1 MKSPGLW
8 LGGMVAVVAL
18 GFAALVNLGGAAN
31 ATVTANGDKVL
42 ICHTSDGT
50 KFQTLEVSEKGA
62 ENHLKNDKGDYLG
75 PCMDESSTATS
86 TSTSTATATA
96 TETAT
101 STATPGPTVTV
112 LIPGPGATSV
122 VTSTATITAT
132 PVATVTATAAIT
144 PAPATVSETP
154 IPPAAGT
161 VAQGQEVTPMPATV
175 PAGGGSEGSSGLP
188 MTALLLM
195 VGSVLAAIGAS
206 VKLARGNR

>member
-18 GFAALVNLGGAAN
+18 GFAALVNLGGAAS
-31 ATVTANGDKVL
+31 ATVTANGDKFLV
-42 ICHTSDGT
+42 CHKDGD
-50 KFQTLEVSEKGA
+50 KFMTLELSESGVQ
-62 ENHLKNDKGDYLG
+62 NHLDTHEDDYAG
-75 PCMDESSTATS
+75 PCEDETSTATSTS

-101 STATPGPTVTV
+101 STPGPTVTV

-132 PVATVTATAAIT
+132 PAATAAATIT
-144 PAPATVSETP
+144 PAPGTVTEP
-154 IPPAAGT
+154 AIPPAAGT
-161 VAQGQEVTPMPATV
+161 VAEGQEVTPMPATV

>member
-18 GFAALVNLGGAAN
+18 GFAALVNLGGAASGSTLQGEDGKTLVCHKPDGPN
-31 ATVTANGDKVL
+31 PEEKWLKGEELQSHLNHGDK
-42 ICHTSDGT
+42 
-50 KFQTLEVSEKGA
+50 
-62 ENHLKNDKGDYLG
+62 LG
-75 PCMDESSTATS
+75 PCNGGSESHSGSSGPPTS
-86 TSTSTATATA
+86 EPPTSAPPT
-96 TETAT
+96 
-101 STATPGPTVTV
+101 TPGPTVTV